1 MSHLRIV
8 KRDEEHPSWN
18 QGRNKWHNP
27 QRDLDIVKVLAL
39 ILGSTFGPLILLW
52 VACEIVVRW
61 PK

>member
-8 KRDEEHPSWN
+8 KRYEDDPAYR
-18 QGRNKWHNP
+18 QGRNKHHNP
-27 QRDLDIVKVLAL
+27 ERDRDIVKVLAL

-52 VACEIVVRW
+52 MACEIVVRW